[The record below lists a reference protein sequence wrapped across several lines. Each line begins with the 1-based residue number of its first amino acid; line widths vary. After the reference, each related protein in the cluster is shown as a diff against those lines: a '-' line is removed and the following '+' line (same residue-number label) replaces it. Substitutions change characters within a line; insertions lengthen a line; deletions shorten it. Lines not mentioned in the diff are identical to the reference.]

1 MTDCRHIPVE
11 TILLQEPPFRFVDR
25 LESFDP
31 SDVVTTYT
39 VPADGP
45 LVDRGFLTGAG
56 LVENMAQ
63 SSAARIGYIS
73 VYIDHVPV
81 RIGYLGQV
89 RDLTVRR
96 LPASGEVLRTTVHL
110 CQDIFGIT
118 LVEASVRCG
127 EEEIARASVKTALR
141 EEEK

>member
-1 MTDCRHIPVE
+1 MTDCRHIPIE
-11 TILLQEPPFRFVDR
+11 TVLLQAPPFRFVDR
-25 LESFDP
+25 LDAFDREE
-31 SDVVTTYT
+31 VVTSFT

-45 LVDRGFLTGAG
+45 LVEDGCLTEAG

-89 RDLTVRR
+89 KNLNIHR
-96 LPASGEVLRTTVHL
+96 LPRQGEVLSTTVRL
-110 CQDIFGIT
+110 RQDVFGIT
-118 LVEASVRCG
+118 LVEARVCRG
-127 EEEIARASVKTALR
+127 EEVLAEAVIKTALR
-141 EEEK
+141 DA

>member
-1 MTDCRHIPVE
+1 MTDCKHIPVE
-11 TILLQEPPFRFVDR
+11 TILLQVPPFRFVDR
-25 LESFDP
+25 LDAFDP
-31 SDVVTTYT
+31 DGVVTSFT

-45 LVDRGFLTGAG
+45 LVENGCLTEAG

-89 RDLTVRR
+89 KNLNVNRLPLSGETLSTTVR
-96 LPASGEVLRTTVHL
+96 LR
-110 CQDIFGIT
+110 QDIFGIT
-118 LVEASVRCG
+118 LVDAGVRG
-127 EEEIARASVKTALR
+127 GDEVLATASVKTALR
-141 EEEK
+141 DE

>member
-1 MTDCRHIPVE
+1 MTDCRHIPIG

-25 LESFDP
+25 LDRFDREE
-31 SDVVTTYT
+31 VVTSFT

-45 LVDRGFLTGAG
+45 LVEDGCLTEAG

-81 RIGYLGQV
+81 RIGYLGQIKN
-89 RDLTVRR
+89 LEINR
-96 LPASGEVLRTTVHL
+96 LPRCGEVLSTTVRL
-110 CQDIFGIT
+110 RQDVFGIT
-118 LVEASVRCG
+118 LVEARVCQG
-127 EEEIARASVKTALR
+127 EEMVAQAAVKTALR
-141 EEEK
+141 DA

>member
-1 MTDCRHIPVE
+1 MTDCRHIPIE
-11 TILLQEPPFRFVDR
+11 TLLLQAPPFRFVDR
-25 LESFDP
+25 LDRFDREE
-31 SDVVTTYT
+31 VVTSFT

-45 LVDRGFLTGAG
+45 LVEDGCLTEAG

-89 RDLTVRR
+89 KNLEINR
-96 LPASGEVLRTTVHL
+96 LPRCGEVLSTTVRL
-110 CQDIFGIT
+110 RQDVFGIT
-118 LVEASVRCG
+118 LVEAWVCQG
-127 EEEIARASVKTALR
+127 EEMVAQAAVKTALR
-141 EEEK
+141 DA

>member
-1 MTDCRHIPVE
+1 MTDCRHIPIG

-25 LESFDP
+25 LDRFDREE
-31 SDVVTTYT
+31 VVTSFT

-45 LVDRGFLTGAG
+45 LVEDGCLTEAG

-89 RDLTVRR
+89 KNLEINR
-96 LPASGEVLRTTVHL
+96 LPCCGEVLSTTVRL
-110 CQDIFGIT
+110 RQNVFGIT
-118 LVEASVRCG
+118 LVEARVCQG
-127 EEEIARASVKTALR
+127 EETVAQAAVKTALR
-141 EEEK
+141 DA

>member
-1 MTDCRHIPVE
+1 MTDCRHIPIE
-11 TILLQEPPFRFVDR
+11 TLLLQAPPFRFVDR
-25 LESFDP
+25 LDRFDREE
-31 SDVVTTYT
+31 VVTSFT

-45 LVDRGFLTGAG
+45 LVEDGCLTEAG

-89 RDLTVRR
+89 KNLEINR
-96 LPASGEVLRTTVHL
+96 LPRCGEVLSTTVRL
-110 CQDIFGIT
+110 RQDVFGIT
-118 LVEASVRCG
+118 LVEARVCQG
-127 EEEIARASVKTALR
+127 EEMVAQAAVKTALR
-141 EEEK
+141 DA